1 MLLNEQT
8 LKAAMLDMIT
18 SSGYLDAAGLTPADA
33 ALRLNLDFSR
43 EIAATLDVSDS
54 LEHVEILTDYASV
67 FGPVVHGVA
76 FKPSLIDNAKTLL
89 LVAKPLD
96 QETASSD
103 DDEDDTD
110 LDGIDDELDD
120 DDAAEEEIDE
130 EDVEDDDE
138 AEEGSDIPAS
148 KRKSDGALK
157 VLVTPDMHK
166 MASRLYSVLGDVDNM
181 SDYVTYMRDLDELLH
196 RYGGIQAKPKGEDD
210 EDDKEA
216 AFLVEMATLATH
228 LETAKKKKK
237 DGKNGGWKEGRSGLL
252 SALMGKLG
260 DRVQQTWDKVLP
272 EDFKAAMSDVV
283 SFMAQKLAEEQDRRS
298 GGKEEAKLTQDPTP
312 EEPAPICVMIPVVNG
327 SAIQEWAKEAGF
339 THTMLPTDFHAT
351 VAYSKKPVDWSAV
364 PPIDEKISIAGNN
377 ERTVARLGD
386 NGATVLHLTP
396 EDAKL
401 LRDRWSRYNEHG
413 ASWDYDDYTPH
424 ITISWKEEFTD
435 EQLAKIKAYNGPI
448 LFDGEIQTLIK
459 AKSGEF
465 DVNKI
470 EHVPLN

>member
-1 MLLNEQT
+1 MLTEQT

-18 SSGYLDAAGLTPADA
+18 ASGYLEAAGLTPADA

-54 LEHVEILTDYASV
+54 IEHVEILTDYASV

-76 FKPSLIDNAKTLL
+76 FKPSLIDGAKTLL

-96 QETASSD
+96 QETAAND
-103 DDEDDTD
+103 DPEDEADF
-110 LDGIDDELDD
+110 DGIEDELDD
-120 DDAAEEEIDE
+120 DDASEEEIDE
-130 EDVEDDDE
+130 DAAEDDDS
-138 AEEGSDIPAS
+138 GVPAS
-148 KRKSDGALK
+148 KRQSDGALK
-157 VLVTPDMHK
+157 VLTTPDMHK

-181 SDYVTYMRDLDELLH
+181 SDYVTFLRDLDELLDS
-196 RYGGIQAKPKGEDD
+196 YGGIQAKPKGDD
-210 EDDKEA
+210 DDDAEEAFLIEMA
-216 AFLVEMATLATH
+216 AFATH

-237 DGKNGGWKEGRSGLL
+237 GGKSGGWKEGRSGLL

-272 EDFKAAMSDVV
+272 EDFRTAMTDVV
-283 SFMAQKLAEEQDRRS
+283 SFMTQKLSEEQDKRS

-327 SAIQEWAKEAGF
+327 SAIQEWAKTAGF

-351 VAYSKKPVDWSAV
+351 VAYSKSPIDWSAV

-377 ERTVARLGD
+377 ERTVAKLGD
-386 NGATVLHLTP
+386 NGAVVLHLTP
-396 EDAKL
+396 EDSTL
-401 LRDRWSRYNEHG
+401 LRDRWSRYNEAG

-424 ITISWKEEFTD
+424 ITISWKEDFTD

-459 AKSGEF
+459 AKNGEF

-470 EHVPLN
+470 EHVPLT